1 MMKDNSVRREMQ
13 IKEGNKE
20 FLKAMKSERLYQ
32 KADKKFLKEELA
44 TELATRKRALEAIR
58 SMRSPEPGGHIT
70 LIKSHQQEYLA

>member
-32 KADKKFLKEELA
+32 KADKKF
-44 TELATRKRALEAIR
+44 
-58 SMRSPEPGGHIT
+58 
-70 LIKSHQQEYLA
+70 